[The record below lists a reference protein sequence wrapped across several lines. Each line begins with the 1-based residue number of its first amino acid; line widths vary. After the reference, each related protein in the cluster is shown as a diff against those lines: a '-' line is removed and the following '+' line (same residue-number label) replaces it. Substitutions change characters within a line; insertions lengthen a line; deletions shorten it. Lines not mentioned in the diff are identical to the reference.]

1 MVRGRSGIDSQGATT
16 ESTGLSNLNNLS
28 NNRYSQD
35 QTYNDLEQQGYRQTN
50 DANYQSMVNQGTAMA
65 TGQNTISPLL
75 QQQMMRAGLSGA
87 AQSLGASNLGSGTAG
102 NQAVARNLGN
112 SITAWEDDQRTQGEN
127 LLSSANAYQNAG
139 NQQMQTA
146 QSGQSANA
154 QNYATVQGSNRS
166 DAEAQTGGGQ
176 SAQNTTSALQQA
188 LNNQYQNSAQ
198 SYQQGQALTSSQQGQ
213 AYNQDTGYSNYAA
226 AQNTQAQSTYPHQYT
241 SDTGANYLSMWLSDY
256 MNGQNSDVQRYAAGV
271 QNAAYRA
278 NQGSQQAQADQA
290 ASNSNMQQG
299 ATAAAIGA
307 TAAAAACWVAR
318 SVYGWQNPKW
328 QHFRAWLLLD
338 APGWFRRF
346 YLKHGPQIAQWLD
359 AHPWAKGPVR
369 ASMDAVLSINA

>member
-1 MVRGRSGIDSQGATT
+1 
-16 ESTGLSNLNNLS
+16 
-28 NNRYSQD
+28 
-35 QTYNDLEQQGYRQTN
+35 
-50 DANYQSMVNQGTAMA
+50 
-65 TGQNTISPLL
+65 
-75 QQQMMRAGLSGA
+75 
-87 AQSLGASNLGSGTAG
+87 
-102 NQAVARNLGN
+102 
-112 SITAWEDDQRTQGEN
+112 
-127 LLSSANAYQNAG
+127 
-139 NQQMQTA
+139 
-146 QSGQSANA
+146 
-154 QNYATVQGSNRS
+154 
-166 DAEAQTGGGQ
+166 
-176 SAQNTTSALQQA
+176 
-188 LNNQYQNSAQ
+188 
-198 SYQQGQALTSSQQGQ
+198 
-213 AYNQDTGYSNYAA
+213 
-226 AQNTQAQSTYPHQYT
+226 
-241 SDTGANYLSMWLSDY
+241 
-256 MNGQNSDVQRYAAGV
+256 V